1 MVNNDIDELVLSNN
15 HSPTWYTMRYQLYT
29 YDNMSSLSH
38 ILYLFNNMS
47 YLSYVLSLFSL
58 TFSEHNINFK
68 QLKISNKI

>member
-1 MVNNDIDELVLSNN
+1 MVKNGIAELVLSNN

-29 YDNMSSLSH
+29 YDMSSLSH

-58 TFSEHNINFK
+58 PFFAHNINFK